1 MISCS
6 LSKFFFYLPK
16 IEGGFYACQTA
27 GPLTQQGA
35 VETAD
40 GLVFLGIPP
49 LETHFD
55 FLVSPERARA
65 RLKKLSTTR

>member
-1 MISCS
+1 MDSNFRFRAS
-6 LSKFFFYLPK
+6 SDYA
-16 IEGGFYACQTA
+16 EVGG
-27 GPLTQQGA
+27 GA

>member
-16 IEGGFYACQTA
+16 IEGGLYACQTA
-27 GPLTQQGA
+27 GPLTQRGA

-40 GLVFLGIPP
+40 GLVFLGYRPWRRI
-49 LETHFD
+49 LIF
-55 FLVSPERARA
+55 
-65 RLKKLSTTR
+65 

>member
-27 GPLTQQGA
+27 GPLTQRGA

-55 FLVSPERARA
+55 F
-65 RLKKLSTTR
+65 